1 MKLCKNCQ
9 HFDNSKLLSECVRPM
24 GISLVTDF
32 PKFRKMSAETE
43 RSLDATGCGTNAKY
57 FEIKELDVEEEEDC
71 DDFDATP
78 TFGRKRHHDTNDCEI
93 YACRICHN

>member
-1 MKLCKNCQ
+1 
-9 HFDNSKLLSECVRPM
+9 M
-24 GISLVTDF
+24 GISLVTGEL
-32 PKFRKMSAETE
+32 KFRKMAAETE
-43 RSLDATGCGTNAKY
+43 RNLDATGCGTNAKY